1 MHTTVSDGTDTPEQ
15 ILEKVRLEGITIF
28 AVTDHDDIKG
38 CRRIMDAGVAGDPK
52 FITGVEF
59 NSRDKSGKYHI
70 LGYGYDPEAPSI
82 NRLVQ
87 AGHGYRMNKVRGRI
101 EGLKEKYGF
110 DFPPEE
116 IEALIA
122 LDNPGKPH
130 IANLMVKYG
139 YAMSKEDGIDNY
151 LNTLKIK
158 AEYLDPETAIKG
170 IKEAGGIPVL
180 AHPSYGSGDELII
193 GDELTGRIQRLKSYG
208 LEGVEAFYSGFTD
221 VLRDEVLAIAER
233 ENLYVTA
240 GSDYHGKNKM
250 VLLGDN
256 GLDGYGKMPE
266 SMTRFLERCMGLM
279 SLYQQHTMKG

>member
-15 ILEKVRLEGITIF
+15 ILEKVKLEGITIF

-38 CRRIMDAGVAGDPK
+38 CRRIMDLLGGDDPK

-59 NSRDKSGKYHI
+59 NSRDKNGKYHI

-82 NRLVQ
+82 IGLVNT
-87 AGHGYRMNKVRGRI
+87 GHGFRMNKVVKRI
-101 EGLKEKYGF
+101 EYLKEKFGF

-116 IEALIA
+116 IEALMA

-139 YAMSKEDGIDNY
+139 YAKSKEDGIDNY
-151 LNTLKIK
+151 LNTLKLK
-158 AEYLDPETAIKG
+158 AEYLDPETVIKG

-180 AHPSYGSGDELII
+180 AHPSYGSGDDLII
-193 GDELTGRIQRLKSYG
+193 GDELTGRIERLKTYG

-221 VLRDEVLAIAER
+221 VLRDEVLSIAER

-256 GLDGYGKMPE
+256 GLDEYQKVPE
-266 SMTRFLERCMGLM
+266 SMVRFIERCMGLM
-279 SLYQQHTMKG
+279 SLYQ